1 MSAKEVWWRGTA
13 AIVVSGALIL
23 LLNFGVRGT
32 FGLFQLP
39 MVSDLKWSRETFAF
53 ALAIQNLLWGLGAP
67 IAGALVDKF
76 GTGRIVTGGTLLYAA
91 GFYLTAETATPT
103 QFVLGAGVLVGIGAS
118 ATGMSV
124 ILAAVG
130 RLVAERQRSLALGII
145 SAGNSLGQF
154 VMLPLGQAFI
164 EAYGWSTA
172 ALLMAAITLLC
183 IPLAAP
189 LWNRDNSAS
198 QAGSAPEADFT
209 LVQMLDHVRRQP
221 SFQLLTTGFFVCG
234 FHVAFIVV
242 HMPAYLVGRGLSP
255 GDAANAVAIIGLFNI
270 IGAYAAGALGGR
282 WPKRLLLSG
291 IYATRA
297 AVILALLVLP
307 ATPVVVYTISALIG
321 LLWLSTVPLTSG
333 LVAVM
338 FGLRYLATLIGIVTL
353 SHQLGAF
360 VGVWLGGYL
369 YDTTGSYDVVW
380 WLGVALGIAAAIIH
394 LPINERR
401 LLPAA
406 QPA

>member
-1 MSAKEVWWRGTA
+1 MSANEVWWRGTA

-32 FGLFQLP
+32 YGLFQLP

-76 GTGRIVTGGTLLYAA
+76 GTGRVVTVGTLLYAA

-118 ATGMSV
+118 TTGMSV

-130 RLVAERQRSLALGII
+130 RLVPERQRSLAMGII

-189 LWNRDNSAS
+189 LWNRDNAAS
-198 QAGSAPEADFT
+198 PAGGAPEADFT
-209 LVQMLDHVRRQP
+209 LMQMLDHVRRQT

-242 HMPAYLVGRGLSP
+242 HMPAYLVGRGLNP
-255 GDAANAVAIIGLFNI
+255 GDAANAVAVIGLFNV

-338 FGLRYLATLIGIVTL
+338 FGVRYLATLIGIVTL

-369 YDTTGSYDVVW
+369 HDTTGSYDAVW
-380 WLGVALGIAAAIIH
+380 WLGVALGVAAAIIH
-394 LPINERR
+394 LPISERR